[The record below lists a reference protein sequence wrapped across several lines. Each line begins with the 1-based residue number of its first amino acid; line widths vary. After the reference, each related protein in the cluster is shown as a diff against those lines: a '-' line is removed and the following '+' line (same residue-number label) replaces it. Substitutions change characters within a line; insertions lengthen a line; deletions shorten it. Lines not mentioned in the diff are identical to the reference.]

1 MDQSTRVP
9 RTRARTVRIP
19 RPIPRSVL
27 WFALVLFAYV
37 VLILGVIRW
46 SPFLTLD
53 KDVFRLDLRQRY
65 PEWFYPLHT
74 YVMLGQ
80 RAPATLVALP
90 WFAWRAWK
98 SRSPRPLVM
107 LGTALVVLNL
117 SVGVVKV
124 ATGRLGPRAT
134 PHVHAVFEGGDIF
147 PSGHVSNAVVLYGLI
162 AMLAVSFRR
171 AVMVAAVFVSITV
184 GLCTVY
190 LDTHWVSDVLGGWLA
205 GVLVLLVLPWIM
217 PYAERVAE
225 MVIRWGRR
233 RFTSRAKHRQPKHR
247 AVPVAATRMPPPV
260 HEQVYQGPEP
270 VKAGGVRG

>member
-1 MDQSTRVP
+1 
-9 RTRARTVRIP
+9 
-19 RPIPRSVL
+19 
-27 WFALVLFAYV
+27 
-37 VLILGVIRW
+37 
-46 SPFLTLD
+46 
-53 KDVFRLDLRQRY
+53 
-65 PEWFYPLHT
+65 
-74 YVMLGQ
+74 
-80 RAPATLVALP
+80 
-90 WFAWRAWK
+90 
-98 SRSPRPLVM
+98 
-107 LGTALVVLNL
+107 
-117 SVGVVKV
+117 
-124 ATGRLGPRAT
+124 
-134 PHVHAVFEGGDIF
+134 
-147 PSGHVSNAVVLYGLI
+147 
-162 AMLAVSFRR
+162 
-171 AVMVAAVFVSITV
+171 VFVSITV